1 MTMLG
6 KLTVASSFV
15 AVLVFAAPAWSRPPA
30 TPVPSY
36 YGEAFDT
43 SLTGIGSITLPPADT
58 EATGS
63 DMGNADEE
71 SDAGGPSMSIGGDQ
85 AIVVYD
91 EVSPSGNPEIYDE
104 YNEWLVPY
112 EPLGEIEAQFN
123 EEAGPNVTLSDVGF
137 LLSPTYIP
145 LDDLNFNDY
154 PPSSFTPIP
163 SLDGSDNEGSTV
175 TADVVLPEPASIGIL
190 GACSALLMRRRR
202 K

>member
-1 MTMLG
+1 MFA
-6 KLTVASSFV
+6 KLAIASSV
-15 AVLVFAAPAWSRPPA
+15 AGMLVCASAALARPPA

-43 SLTGIGSITLPPADT
+43 SLSPIGSISLPPSVT
-58 EATGS
+58 ETTGS
-63 DMGNADEE
+63 DMGNSDEE
-71 SDAGGPSMSIGGDQ
+71 SDAGGPSMSIGGDD

-91 EVSPSGNPEIYDE
+91 QVSPSGNPEVYDE

-112 EPLGEIEAQFN
+112 AGGIGEIEAQFD

-137 LLSPTYIP
+137 LISPTYIP

-154 PPSSFTPIP
+154 PPSDFTPIP

-175 TADVVLPEPASIGIL
+175 QADVVTPEPASIATL
-190 GACSALLMRRRR
+190 GTFSILLMRRRR
-202 K
+202 A

>member
-1 MTMLG
+1 MLG

-15 AVLVFAAPAWSRPPA
+15 GVLVLAAPAWSRPPA
-30 TPVPSY
+30 TPVPTY
-36 YGEAFDT
+36 YGEAFDP
-43 SLTGIGSITLPPADT
+43 SLADVGSITLSPANT
-58 EATGS
+58 EETGS
-63 DMGNADEE
+63 DMGNPDEE

-112 EPLGEIEAQFN
+112 EPLGELQAQFTD
-123 EEAGPNVTLSDVGF
+123 EAGPNVTLSNVGF
-137 LLSPTYIP
+137 MLSPTYIP

-163 SLDGSDNEGSTV
+163 SLDESFNEGNTV
-175 TADVVLPEPASIGIL
+175 SADVILPEPASIGIL